1 MGARYQKADVKRTCC
16 RVKPEIRFV
25 EMPPMVYGPRKGW
38 ARGYIIICPRCGAK
52 TERSYSLQ
60 MAQRA
65 WDEQDLHKEKPDG
78 QISMF
83 G

>member
-1 MGARYQKADVKRTCC
+1 M
-16 RVKPEIRFV
+16 
-25 EMPPMVYGPRKGW
+25 MYGPHKGW
-38 ARGYIIICPRCGAK
+38 ARGYIIICPRCGAR

-65 WDEQDLHKEKPDG
+65 WDECDLHKEKPDG